1 MNRGEN
7 YQILFDKHLC
17 YNNNYQLFPEAIQ
30 WAMDQLFHFREK
42 KREIDNLASTPG
54 SKTKFSAKIEKYLTS
69 FCVFLA
75 YFNIKKCYVDIIS
88 NN

>member
-1 MNRGEN
+1 MINIYVTITIIN
-7 YQILFDKHLC
+7 YFLRQFSELWINYFIL
-17 YNNNYQLFPEAIQ
+17 
-30 WAMDQLFHFREK
+30 EK
-42 KREIDNLASTPG
+42 KNRERDNLASTPG

-75 YFNIKKCYVDIIS
+75 YFNIKKCYVDITS